1 MIRKA
6 DPYRDTDVIDARAPR
21 TNQAIVG
28 TLSLLALITGWW
40 PILGVLAGQLAIG
53 LVFGR
58 RYCLPCLLYFEVIQP
73 RVGEGR
79 IEDSRPPRF
88 ANIVGAV
95 FLGAATIAYLVGLNA
110 IGLVLGLLVAGL
122 ALLAAITGLC
132 VGCEIYRFAA
142 RLRGVRARRIDSV
155 DLIELGAS
163 TGSMPYGGEAFEI
176 DFDFVVHELNIR
188 TSRGDRGAIQ
198 LVPMAVAVTSSGAV
212 VERLA

>member
-1 MIRKA
+1 
-6 DPYRDTDVIDARAPR
+6 RDTDVMDARAPR

-58 RYCLPCLLYFEVIQP
+58 RYCLPCLLYCEVIQP

-110 IGLVLGLLVAGL
+110 IGLVLGSSSPGSRSSPRSPDFAS
-122 ALLAAITGLC
+122 
-132 VGCEIYRFAA
+132 AA
-142 RLRGVRARRIDSV
+142 RSTASRHGFAVCGR
-155 DLIELGAS
+155 GAS
-163 TGSMPYGGEAFEI
+163 IPSTSSSSVRRPPPARSSSS
-176 DFDFVVHELNIR
+176 LR
-188 TSRGDRGAIQ
+188 TRSARTAARSRLSSALRAARSSRSTSRGG
-198 LVPMAVAVTSSGAV
+198 PSW
-212 VERLA
+212 